1 MSFWYSVT
9 VLPTPPPSHLAALL
23 DRLSLHRG
31 CEFVVRVTGQKPR
44 WTLGPRRTLGPRC
57 SLGPLRSGYT
67 SLKLPDRALHHHIET
82 VTAEA
87 GFAAEHPH
95 SLPGFKQPRG
105 EGVANV
111 NSRGIPSP
119 PLLQV
124 FFLCSFILLAMC
136 RFEGVLQR
144 PRVMKQIWEDT
155 AAA

>member
-1 MSFWYSVT
+1 MDFR
-9 VLPTPPPSHLAALL
+9 AAA
-23 DRLSLHRG
+23 DFRAA
-31 CEFVVRVTGQKPR
+31 VYT
-44 WTLGPRRTLGPRC
+44 
-57 SLGPLRSGYT
+57 LGPLRSGYT

-111 NSRGIPSP
+111 NSRGIPSS

-124 FFLCSFILLAMC
+124 FFMFFYFVGDVSF
-136 RFEGVLQR
+136 
-144 PRVMKQIWEDT
+144 
-155 AAA
+155 